1 MEARAAPFRIR
12 NTPAAASPT
21 ENNRAPFATLRICP
35 AAANART
42 NSSGAC
48 SGHATSP
55 QEAVSELEII
65 ADNEFI
71 RPTPLVQFYQPFS
84 HWGVI

>member
-1 MEARAAPFRIR
+1 MEARAAPLRIR
-12 NTPAAASPT
+12 KIPPALSPT

-35 AAANART
+35 AATNART
-42 NSSGAC
+42 NSSGAWN
-48 SGHATSP
+48 GHAESP
-55 QEAVSELEII
+55 QEVVSELEII

-71 RPTPLVQFYQPFS
+71 RSTPLVQFYQPFS